1 MVGGHK
7 KVISYFVGTAWL
19 RSRRFLFQ
27 QFFHGDK
34 AHKVIGNAD
43 ALMPLAAGLV
53 RGFNVDR
60 LDKFPQRIGGKLVQ
74 VLIFAHPLD
83 KLLQIFNLSFLYFD
97 FLLQSLDFLFKLCLF
112 VLIGLAHHRELFIC
126 DAPRHIIL
134 VNADKQTVKFYQPL
148 FSLC

>member
-1 MVGGHK
+1 
-7 KVISYFVGTAWL
+7 
-19 RSRRFLFQ
+19 
-27 QFFHGDK
+27 
-34 AHKVIGNAD
+34 
-43 ALMPLAAGLV
+43 MPLAAGLV

-74 VLIFAHPLD
+74 ILVFAYPLD